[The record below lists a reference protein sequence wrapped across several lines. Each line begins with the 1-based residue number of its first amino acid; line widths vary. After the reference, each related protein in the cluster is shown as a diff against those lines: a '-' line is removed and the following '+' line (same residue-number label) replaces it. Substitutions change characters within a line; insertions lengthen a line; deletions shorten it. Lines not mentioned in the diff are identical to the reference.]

1 VVVECGVDGD
11 AVFVEPG
18 GRERTAIVEW
28 RRGGR
33 ADDESDEE
41 LIDARSIGQMPV
53 ALVDAWLLREFPG
66 RTLEELDGMDF
77 GRLWRALAVRGVL
90 KAEEARELQLQ
101 GKHTPTPEEW
111 RAIRRNDRC
120 QRIMGAD

>member
-1 VVVECGVDGD
+1 M
-11 AVFVEPG
+11 
-18 GRERTAIVEW
+18 
-28 RRGGR
+28 
-33 ADDESDEE
+33 
-41 LIDARSIGQMPV
+41 IDARSIG
-53 ALVDAWLLREFPG
+53 ALPGCLLDVWLLREFPG

-90 KAEEARELQLQ
+90 KAEEARERQLE

-120 QRIMGAD
+120 QRIWGTD